1 MDRFRLDAMVD
12 KLAVQLG
19 HVLGSRPLK
28 NSRHEQYAR
37 YRAQALSRIE
47 AFRKVAHQPNDKTA
61 HNLGSRIEKK
71 PQVRDRIDYLTKQA
85 EERIAEKRARIEERL
100 WAIHEANIQ
109 DFFIAETVKPGAAN
123 SETANKANN
132 QAENS
137 MAGEVGVC
145 PETRDVPRRISELD
159 PETAKLIEDVTI
171 DSRGRLIPKLY
182 SKTWANAEL
191 RKMLNIGGQ
200 KEREQTDLSRLSDA
214 ELIQRLADQ
223 AKELGVEIDLS
234 YSFAQ
239 PKKPDE

>member
-1 MDRFRLDAMVD
+1 MVD
-12 KLAVQLG
+12 KLPVPLG

-47 AFRKVAHQPNDKTA
+47 AFRKVACQPNDKTA
-61 HNLGSRIEKK
+61 HNHASRIENK
-71 PQVRDRIDYLTKQA
+71 PQVRDRIGYLVKQV

-100 WAIHEANIQ
+100 WAIHEANVQ
-109 DFFIAETVKPGAAN
+109 DFFVAEVDLNPTETSN
-123 SETANKANN
+123 SAEIANN
-132 QAENS
+132 PDQQK
-137 MAGEVGVC
+137 VGVS
-145 PETRDVPRRISELD
+145 PRARVVPRLTELD

-171 DSRGRLIPKLY
+171 DSKGRAVPKLY

-200 KEREQTDLSRLSDA
+200 KEREQTDVSRLSDA

-223 AKELGVEIDLS
+223 AKELGIEIDLN

-239 PKKPDE
+239 PKKTDE